1 MESFVEIDGIRM
13 CYRKSGEGRPF
24 ILMHGW
30 GCSMDTVASVER
42 VAAETHTVY
51 NIDFPGFGKSAEPD
65 DVWGV
70 ERYASFMEKF
80 ASEMGISHPVLA
92 GHSFGGRVGIVMASH
107 IPVDKLILIDA
118 AGVKPRRSILYYM
131 RVYGF
136 KAMKTLCHIVMPK
149 DKAEAAIE
157 RWRKRKASADYAS
170 ASPRMRSI
178 LSRVVNEDLCHM
190 MPQIKA
196 PTLLVWGEDDTATPM
211 ADAKRMEKLIPGSGL
226 VSFPGCGHYS
236 FLDNPVQ
243 FSAVLRSFLNS

>member
-1 MESFVEIDGIRM
+1 
-13 CYRKSGEGRPF
+13 
-24 ILMHGW
+24 
-30 GCSMDTVASVER
+30 
-42 VAAETHTVY
+42 
-51 NIDFPGFGKSAEPD
+51 
-65 DVWGV
+65 
-70 ERYASFMEKF
+70 
-80 ASEMGISHPVLA
+80 
-92 GHSFGGRVGIVMASH
+92 MASH

-118 AGVKPRRSILYYM
+118 AGVKPRRSIRYYM

-136 KAMKTLCHIVMPK
+136 KAMKALCHIVMPK

-211 ADAKRMEKLIPGSGL
+211 ADAKFTPAASISISLSTGICEAMTIPTLPPKECPASTG
-226 VSFPGCGHYS
+226 
-236 FLDNPVQ
+236 
-243 FSAVLRSFLNS
+243 